1 LDIDMFNTLHGD
13 VIDVCSSSSG
23 SYELS
28 LFSSKVDSAHGASR
42 GVALGGSSSASIDD
56 HWSEANATSENFR
69 VKGNLANR
77 NRGHLEASSSRRLS
91 SSRNKA
97 KGKEPRHE
105 SSSPGRA
112 PHHTPAS
119 QQAPRWGSASKN
131 NHNCSS
137 AKAKAKKVLLDSEV
151 GTSEDLPPR
160 IRNSF
165 LKGCYSPS
173 IGMDISEWQII
184 LD

>member
-1 LDIDMFNTLHGD
+1 MFNTLHGD

-28 LFSSKVDSAHGASR
+28 LFSLKVDSTHGASR
-42 GVALGGSSSASIDD
+42 GVVLGGSSSASIED
-56 HWSEANATSENFR
+56 HWSEANAASENFR
-69 VKGNLANR
+69 VKGNLENR
-77 NRGHLEASSSRRLS
+77 KRGHLEASSSRRLS

-97 KGKEPRHE
+97 KGKEPWHE
-105 SSSPGRA
+105 SSFLGRA
-112 PHHTPAS
+112 LRHTPTS

-131 NHNCSS
+131 NRSCSS
-137 AKAKAKKVLLDSEV
+137 TKAKAKKVLLDSEV

-165 LKGCYSPS
+165 FKGRYSP
-173 IGMDISEWQII
+173 
-184 LD
+184 

>member
-28 LFSSKVDSAHGASR
+28 LFSLKVDSTHGASR
-42 GVALGGSSSASIDD
+42 GVALGGSSSASIED
-56 HWSEANATSENFR
+56 HWSEANAASENFR

-77 NRGHLEASSSRRLS
+77 KRGHLEASSSRRLS

-97 KGKEPRHE
+97 KGKEPWHE
-105 SSSPGRA
+105 SSFLGRA
-112 PHHTPAS
+112 LRHTPTS

-131 NHNCSS
+131 NRSCSS
-137 AKAKAKKVLLDSEV
+137 TKAKAKKVLLDSEV

-165 LKGCYSPS
+165 FKGRYSP
-173 IGMDISEWQII
+173 
-184 LD
+184 